1 MATSVT
7 TKRLPRIVRDMT
19 QTELPPEFDPLL
31 DHYAALTTDRDQ
43 LLWQWLYY
51 VFPSFQLSSVP
62 AEYAAPARK
71 AKFCFSL
78 FMTVLDD
85 LSERHRDKE
94 TFEQGRKIPFPS
106 TQCDV
111 DAAGVDAEALAL
123 LEESWELTRAY
134 LDRAPRRDDFEEL
147 FEFDF
152 RQSLNTMDYNRLVN
166 EGPHLASPQ
175 GAELYD
181 THNMLLFVYVD
192 IDLAFSPDFDWDD
205 LAVLRDVTWDAQ
217 RLARIGNWV
226 TTWERELDE
235 CDYTSRVVI
244 DAIERGVVTEA
255 EIRDDEVPNETLA
268 RRIKAA
274 GIEREHLL
282 SWNETYRSLVSREYD
297 VDSVDIHSF
306 VDGMRHLLEVDVKAR
321 GLK

>member
-7 TKRLPRIVRDMT
+7 TRQLPRIVRDMT

-31 DHYAALTTDRDQ
+31 DHYGTLTTDRDQ

-51 VFPSFQLSSVP
+51 VFPSFRLSSVP
-62 AEYAAPARK
+62 DEYGALARK
-71 AKFCFSL
+71 AKFCFSVY
-78 FMTVLDD
+78 MTVLDD
-85 LSERHRDKE
+85 LSERHLDKE
-94 TFEQGRKIPFPS
+94 TFEQGRKIPFSS
-106 TQCDV
+106 TRCDAEAPGA
-111 DAAGVDAEALAL
+111 DTEALAL
-123 LEESWELTRAY
+123 LQESWDLTKAY
-134 LDRAPRRDDFEEL
+134 LSRAPRRGDFEEL
-147 FEFDF
+147 FEFDL

-166 EGPHLASPQ
+166 EGPQLASPR
-175 GAELYD
+175 GAEMYD
-181 THNMLLFVYVD
+181 THNMLLFIYVD
-192 IDLAFSPDFDWDD
+192 IDLAFSPDFDLAD
-205 LAVLRDVTWDAQ
+205 LATLRDVTWDAQ

-235 CDYTSRVVI
+235 CDYTSRVVVE
-244 DAIERGVVTEA
+244 ALARGVVTEA
-255 EIRDDEVPNETLA
+255 EIRDDDVPNETIA
-268 RRIKAA
+268 RRIKDA

-297 VDSVDIHSF
+297 VDSVDLHSF

>member
-1 MATSVT
+1 MATSLKT
-7 TKRLPRIVRDMT
+7 RQLPRVVRDMT

-31 DHYAALTTDRDQ
+31 DHYAAVTTDRDQ

-62 AEYAAPARK
+62 AEYAVPARK

-78 FMTVLDD
+78 YMTVLDD

-106 TQCDV
+106 TRCDA
-111 DAAGVDAEALAL
+111 DAVGVDTEMLSL
-123 LEESWELTRAY
+123 LQESWDLTQAY
-134 LDRAPRRDDFEEL
+134 LDRAPRRDDFREL
-147 FEFDF
+147 FEFDL

-166 EGPHLASPQ
+166 EGPQLASPH
-175 GAELYD
+175 GAEMYD
-181 THNMLLFVYVD
+181 THNMLLFIYVD
-192 IDLAFSPDFDWDD
+192 IDLAFSPDFDRAD
-205 LAVLRDVTWDAQ
+205 LATLRDVTWDAQ

-244 DAIERGVVTEA
+244 EAIDRGVITEA
-255 EIRDDEVPNETLA
+255 EVRDDDVPNETLVE
-268 RRIKAA
+268 RIKAA
-274 GIEREHLL
+274 GIEHEHLL
-282 SWNETYRSLVSREYD
+282 SWNETYRNLVSREYD

>member
-1 MATSVT
+1 
-7 TKRLPRIVRDMT
+7 MT
-19 QTELPPEFDPLL
+19 RTELPPELDPLL
-31 DHYAALTTDRDQ
+31 DHYAEVTEDRDE

-51 VFPSFQLSSVP
+51 VFPSFRLSSVP
-62 AEYAAPARK
+62 EEHAADARK

-94 TFEQGRKIPFPS
+94 TFEQGRKIPFAS
-106 TQCDV
+106 TRCDPE
-111 DAAGVDAEALAL
+111 APGVDRESLAL
-123 LEESWELTRAY
+123 LRRSWELTDAY
-134 LDRAPRRDDFEEL
+134 LDRAPRREDFREL

-166 EGPHLASPQ
+166 DGPQLASSR

-192 IDLAFSPDFDWDD
+192 IDLAFSPDFDRAD
-205 LAVLRDVTWDAQ
+205 LATLRDVTWDAQ

-244 DAIERGVVTEA
+244 EAIERGVVTEA
-255 EIRDDEVPNETLA
+255 EIRDDDVPNETLA
-268 RRIKAA
+268 RRIKEA

-282 SWNETYRSLVSREYD
+282 TWNETYRKLVSREYD
-297 VDSVDIHSF
+297 VDSVDLHDF

>member
-7 TKRLPRIVRDMT
+7 TRPLPRIVRDMT
-19 QTELPPEFDPLL
+19 QTELPAEFDSLL
-31 DHYAALTTDRDQ
+31 DHYAALTTDRDE

-51 VFPSFQLSSVP
+51 VFPSFRLSSVP
-62 AEYAAPARK
+62 PEYAESARK

-106 TQCDV
+106 TRCDV
-111 DAAGVDAEALAL
+111 DAVGADAEALAL
-123 LEESWELTRAY
+123 LQESWDLTRAY

-192 IDLAFSPDFDWDD
+192 IDLAFSPDFDRGD

-244 DAIERGVVTEA
+244 EAIERGVVTEA
-255 EIRDDEVPNETLA
+255 EISDDEVPNETLA
-268 RRIKAA
+268 RRIKDA

>member
-1 MATSVT
+1 MATT
-7 TKRLPRIVRDMT
+7 THPRRLPRIVRDMT
-19 QTELPPEFDPLL
+19 RTELPAELDPLL
-31 DHYAALTTDRDQ
+31 DHYAAVTDDRDG

-51 VFPSFQLSSVP
+51 VFPSFRLSSV
-62 AEYAAPARK
+62 ADEHAADTRK

-94 TFEQGRKIPFPS
+94 TFEQGRKLPFE
-106 TQCDV
+106 TTRCDP
-111 DAAGVDAEALAL
+111 DAPGVDGESLAL
-123 LEESWELTRAY
+123 LRDAWDRTETY
-134 LDRAPRRDDFEEL
+134 LDRAPRRDEFREL
-147 FEFDF
+147 FEFDL

-166 EGPHLASPQ
+166 DGPQLASPR

-181 THNMLLFVYVD
+181 THNMLLYVYVD
-192 IDLAFSPDFDWDD
+192 VDLAFSPGFDRAD
-205 LAVLRDVTWDAQ
+205 LATLRDVTWDAQ

-244 DAIERGVVTEA
+244 EALDRGVVTEA
-255 EIRDDEVPNETLA
+255 EIRDPSVPNATIA
-268 RRIKAA
+268 SRIRAA

-282 SWNETYRSLVSREYD
+282 TWNETYRRLVTREYD
-297 VDSVDIHSF
+297 VDTVDLHAF

>member
-1 MATSVT
+1 MATTAT
-7 TKRLPRIVRDMT
+7 TRQLPRIVRDMT
-19 QTELPPEFDPLL
+19 RTELPAELDPLL
-31 DHYAALTTDRDQ
+31 EHYATVTEDRDE

-51 VFPSFQLSSVP
+51 VFPSFRLSSVA
-62 AEYAAPARK
+62 AEHAETARK

-94 TFEQGRKIPFPS
+94 TFEQGRKIPFAS
-106 TQCDV
+106 TRCDP
-111 DAAGVDAEALAL
+111 DAPGVDPESLSL
-123 LEESWELTRAY
+123 LRHAWELTEGY
-134 LDRAPRRDDFEEL
+134 LARAPRREEFREL
-147 FEFDF
+147 FEFDL

-166 EGPHLASPQ
+166 NGPQLASPQ

-181 THNMLLFVYVD
+181 THNMLLYVYVD
-192 IDLAFSPDFDWDD
+192 IDLAFSPGFDRAD
-205 LAVLRDVTWDAQ
+205 LATLRDVTWDAQ

-235 CDYTSRVVI
+235 RDYTSRVVVE
-244 DAIERGVVTEA
+244 ALERGVVTEA
-255 EIRDDEVPNETLA
+255 EIRSEDVPNDVLV
-268 RRIKAA
+268 RRIQAA

-282 SWNETYRSLVSREYD
+282 TWNETYRRLVSREYD
-297 VDSVDIHSF
+297 VDSVDLHAF
-306 VDGMRHLLEVDVKAR
+306 VDGMRHLLEIDVKAR

>member
-1 MATSVT
+1 MATATSQQ
-7 TKRLPRIVRDMT
+7 LPRIVRDMT
-19 QTELPPEFDPLL
+19 RTELPPELDPLL
-31 DHYAALTTDRDQ
+31 DHYAEVTEDRDE

-51 VFPSFQLSSVP
+51 VFPSFRLSSVP
-62 AEYAAPARK
+62 EEHAADARK

-94 TFEQGRKIPFPS
+94 TFEQGRKIPFAS
-106 TQCDV
+106 TRCDPE
-111 DAAGVDAEALAL
+111 APGVDRESLAL
-123 LEESWELTRAY
+123 LRRSWELTDAY
-134 LDRAPRRDDFEEL
+134 LDRAPRREDFREL

-166 EGPHLASPQ
+166 DGPQLASSR

-192 IDLAFSPDFDWDD
+192 IDLAFSPGFDRAD
-205 LAVLRDVTWDAQ
+205 LATLRDVTWDAQ

-244 DAIERGVVTEA
+244 EAIERGVVTEA
-255 EIRDDEVPNETLA
+255 EIRDDDVPNETLA
-268 RRIKAA
+268 RRIKEA

-282 SWNETYRSLVSREYD
+282 TWNETYRKLVSREYD
-297 VDSVDIHSF
+297 VDSVDLHDF

>member
-1 MATSVT
+1 MATT
-7 TKRLPRIVRDMT
+7 TTTRQLPRIVRDMT
-19 QTELPPEFDPLL
+19 RTELPAELDPLL
-31 DHYAALTTDRDQ
+31 DHYAAVTEDRDQ

-51 VFPSFQLSSVP
+51 VFPGFRLSSVADEH
-62 AEYAAPARK
+62 AETARK

-94 TFEQGRKIPFPS
+94 TFEQGRKIPFAS
-106 TQCDV
+106 TQCDA
-111 DAAGVDAEALAL
+111 DAFGVDADALAL
-123 LEESWELTRAY
+123 LEESWALTEAY
-134 LDRAPRRDDFEEL
+134 LDRAPRRADFREL
-147 FEFDF
+147 FEFDL

-166 EGPHLASPQ
+166 DGPQLASPR

-181 THNMLLFVYVD
+181 THNMLLFIYVD
-192 IDLAFSPDFDWDD
+192 IDLAFSPGFDRAD
-205 LAVLRDVTWDAQ
+205 LATLRDVTWDAQ
-217 RLARIGNWV
+217 RLARIGNWI

-244 DAIERGVVTEA
+244 EAIERGVVSEE
-255 EIRDDEVPNETLA
+255 EIRDADVPNERLA
-268 RRIKAA
+268 SRIKDA

-282 SWNETYRSLVSREYD
+282 TWNETYGKLVSAEYD
-297 VDSVDIHSF
+297 VDSVDLHAF

>member
-1 MATSVT
+1 
-7 TKRLPRIVRDMT
+7 MT
-19 QTELPPEFDPLL
+19 RTELPPELDPLL
-31 DHYAALTTDRDQ
+31 DHYAEVTEDRDE

-51 VFPSFQLSSVP
+51 VFPSFRLSSVP
-62 AEYAAPARK
+62 EEHAADARK

-94 TFEQGRKIPFPS
+94 TFEQGRKIPFAS
-106 TQCDV
+106 TRCDPE
-111 DAAGVDAEALAL
+111 APGVDRESLAL
-123 LEESWELTRAY
+123 LRRSWELTDAY
-134 LDRAPRRDDFEEL
+134 LDRAPRREDFREL

-166 EGPHLASPQ
+166 DGPQLASSR

-192 IDLAFSPDFDWDD
+192 IDLAFSPGFDRAD
-205 LAVLRDVTWDAQ
+205 LATLRDVTWDAQ

-244 DAIERGVVTEA
+244 EAIERGVVTEA
-255 EIRDDEVPNETLA
+255 EIRDDDVPNETLA
-268 RRIKAA
+268 RRIKEA

-282 SWNETYRSLVSREYD
+282 TWNETYRKLVSREYD
-297 VDSVDIHSF
+297 VDSVDLHDF

>member
-1 MATSVT
+1 MATATSQQ
-7 TKRLPRIVRDMT
+7 LPRIVRDMT
-19 QTELPPEFDPLL
+19 RTELPPELGPLL
-31 DHYAALTTDRDQ
+31 DHYADVTEDRDE

-51 VFPSFQLSSVP
+51 VFPSFRLSSVP
-62 AEYAAPARK
+62 EEHAVDARK

-94 TFEQGRKIPFPS
+94 TFEQGRKIPFAS
-106 TQCDV
+106 TRCDPE
-111 DAAGVDAEALAL
+111 APGVDRESLAL
-123 LEESWELTRAY
+123 LQRSWELTDAY
-134 LDRAPRRDDFEEL
+134 LDRAPRREDFREL

-166 EGPHLASPQ
+166 DGPQLASSR

-192 IDLAFSPDFDWDD
+192 IDLAFSPGFDRAD
-205 LAVLRDVTWDAQ
+205 LAILRDVTWDAQ

-244 DAIERGVVTEA
+244 EAIERGVVTEA
-255 EIRDDEVPNETLA
+255 EIRDDDVPNETLA
-268 RRIKAA
+268 RRIKEA

-282 SWNETYRSLVSREYD
+282 TWNETYRKLVSREYD
-297 VDSVDIHSF
+297 VDSVDLHDF

>member
-1 MATSVT
+1 MATTAT
-7 TKRLPRIVRDMT
+7 TRQLPRIVRDMT
-19 QTELPPEFDPLL
+19 RTELPSELDPLL
-31 DHYAALTTDRDQ
+31 DHYATVTEDRDE

-51 VFPSFQLSSVP
+51 VFPSFRLSSVAAAH
-62 AEYAAPARK
+62 AETTRK

-94 TFEQGRKIPFPS
+94 TFEQGRKIPFES
-106 TQCDV
+106 TRCDP
-111 DAAGVDAEALAL
+111 DAPGVDGESLSL
-123 LEESWELTRAY
+123 LRHAWDLTEKY
-134 LDRAPRRDDFEEL
+134 LERAPRRGEFREL
-147 FEFDF
+147 FEFDL

-166 EGPHLASPQ
+166 DGPQLASPQ
-175 GAELYD
+175 GAEMYD
-181 THNMLLFVYVD
+181 THNMLLYVYVD
-192 IDLAFSPDFDWDD
+192 IDLAFSPGFDRAD
-205 LAVLRDVTWDAQ
+205 LATLRDVTWDAQ

-244 DAIERGVVTEA
+244 EALERGIITEA
-255 EIRDDEVPNETLA
+255 EIRSDDVPNDALV
-268 RRIKAA
+268 RRVKAA

-282 SWNETYRSLVSREYD
+282 TWNETYRKLVSREYD
-297 VDSVDIHSF
+297 VDSVDIHAF

>member
-7 TKRLPRIVRDMT
+7 TQRLPRIVRDMT

>member
-7 TKRLPRIVRDMT
+7 PQAVPKIVRDMT
-19 QTELPPEFDPLL
+19 ETELPPEFDPLL
-31 DHYAALTTDRDQ
+31 DHYAAVTTDRDQ

-51 VFPSFQLSSVP
+51 VFPSFRLSSVP
-62 AEYAAPARK
+62 REYVEPARK

-85 LSERHRDKE
+85 LSERHHDKE
-94 TFEQGRKIPFPS
+94 TFEQGRKIPFGS
-106 TQCDV
+106 TRCDA
-111 DAAGVDAEALAL
+111 DAPGVDTEVLSL
-123 LEESWELTRAY
+123 LQESWDLTEAY
-134 LDRAPRRDDFEEL
+134 LKRAPRREEFRDL

-166 EGPHLASPQ
+166 EGPQLASPL

-192 IDLAFSPDFDWDD
+192 IDLAFSPDFAHAD
-205 LAVLRDVTWDAQ
+205 LATLRDVTWDAQ

-244 DAIERGVVTEA
+244 EAIERGVVTED
-255 EIRDDEVPNETLA
+255 EIRTDDVPNEALA
-268 RRIKAA
+268 RRIKDA
-274 GIEREHLL
+274 GIEHEHLL
-282 SWNETYRSLVSREYD
+282 SWNETYRKLVSREYD
-297 VDSVDIHSF
+297 VDSVDVHSF

>member
-1 MATSVT
+1 MATTAT
-7 TKRLPRIVRDMT
+7 TRQLPRIVRDMT
-19 QTELPPEFDPLL
+19 RTELPPELDPLL
-31 DHYAALTTDRDQ
+31 DQYAAVTEDRDE

-51 VFPSFQLSSVP
+51 VFPSFRLSSV
-62 AEYAAPARK
+62 ADEYAETARK

-94 TFEQGRKIPFPS
+94 TFEQGRKIPFSS
-106 TQCDV
+106 TRCETDAPDV
-111 DAAGVDAEALAL
+111 DTAALSL
-123 LEESWELTRAY
+123 LQASWDRTEAY
-134 LDRAPRRDDFEEL
+134 LDHAPRREDFREL
-147 FEFDF
+147 FEFDL

-166 EGPHLASPQ
+166 DGPQLASPH
-175 GAELYD
+175 GADMYD
-181 THNMLLFVYVD
+181 THNMLLYIYVD
-192 IDLAFSPDFDWDD
+192 IDLAFSPDFDRAD
-205 LAVLRDVTWDAQ
+205 LATLRDVTWDAQ

-244 DAIERGVVTEA
+244 EALGRGIVTEE
-255 EIRDDEVPNETLA
+255 EIRSPDVANDELA

-282 SWNETYRSLVSREYD
+282 TWNETYRKLVSREYD
-297 VDSVDIHSF
+297 VDSVDLHSF